1 MSKLTDGAMDEKAL
15 IKYLPA
21 IYQEDDASRNTLEKY
36 LSIFGSGLK
45 ESEDAISKVSR
56 SFDPLSTPEE
66 FLPWLAGWLSLD
78 LYERMGERNRE
89 FIMNAVE
96 LYKWKGT
103 ARGLKLLVE
112 RLTERR
118 CDIRE
123 FEKNVFRTY
132 CKEDEATGPGMRSIS
147 RTVDSK
153 MDLSK
158 MGTFEDE
165 IHYTVD
171 TNPDRLYS
179 RTIVGIFIL
188 LEGGEGFPEYSPE
201 YRDQFQ
207 RIIETFLPVFVRAEI
222 YIRNQEAPRRSHP
235 TSLIEESCT
244 FAIYNYSD
252 LKSYEEGSDAKAGG
266 LTNSPDYRTYYRL
279 LEPTY

>member
-1 MSKLTDGAMDEKAL
+1 MGDLADSMSDGKTL
-15 IKYLPA
+15 LRYLPA
-21 IYQEDDASRNTLEKY
+21 VYREDEASRMFLEGF
-36 LSIFGSGLK
+36 LSIFGSDLQ
-45 ESEDAISKVSR
+45 EYEDKISKVPR
-56 SFDPLSTPEE
+56 FFDPLSTPEE
-66 FLPWLAGWLSLD
+66 FLPWLAGWLALD
-78 LYERMGERNRE
+78 LYEQMGERNRE

-103 ARGLKLLVE
+103 AHGLKLLVE
-112 RLTERR
+112 RLTERK

-132 CKEDEATGPGMRSIS
+132 CKEGEATGSGMGSIS

-171 TNPDRLYS
+171 TNPDRIYS

-207 RIIETFLPVFVRAEI
+207 RIIESFLPVFVRAEI

-235 TSLIEESCT
+235 TSLITESCT
-244 FAIYNYSD
+244 FAISNYRD
-252 LKSYEEGSDAKAGG
+252 LESYKVGTDAKAGG
-266 LTNSPDYRTYYRL
+266 LTNIPDYRTYYRL
-279 LEPTY
+279 LELTC